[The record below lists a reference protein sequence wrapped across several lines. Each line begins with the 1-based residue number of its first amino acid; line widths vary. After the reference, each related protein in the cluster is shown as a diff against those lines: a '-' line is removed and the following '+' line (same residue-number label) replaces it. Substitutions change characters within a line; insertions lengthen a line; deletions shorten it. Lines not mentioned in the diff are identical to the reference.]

1 MLLIKSGDICCDVV
15 NHVDNFLANLP
26 QSYFRSFT
34 VLSKTVNVLAHYL
47 FVNIFYCSLKKLFN
61 DFLLLKAVI
70 T

>member
-1 MLLIKSGDICCDVV
+1 MLLIKPGDICCYVV
-15 NHVDNFLANLP
+15 NHICNFFADLP

-34 VLSKTVNVLAHYL
+34 VLSKIVNVLAHYL

-61 DFLLLKAVI
+61 DFLLLKAAI